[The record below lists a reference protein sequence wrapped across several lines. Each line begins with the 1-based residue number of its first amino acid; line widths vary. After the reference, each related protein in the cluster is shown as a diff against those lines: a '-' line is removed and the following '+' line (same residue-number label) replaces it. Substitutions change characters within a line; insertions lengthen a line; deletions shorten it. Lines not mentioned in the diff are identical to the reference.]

1 MDLTKGIKK
10 LFEAMP
16 RIELSGKRPASP
28 GRAITK
34 DIRIAAYSLIVMH
47 FLRSTARKLRPDARH
62 HIHVPKDF
70 MPTDVCII
78 TYGTPIVATCP
89 TGKAAQDL
97 VKLASTKD
105 FPLRTAYPLRNLS
118 RDELD
123 ILAEGKIIIYR
134 PEPFADT
141 SPSWSDILARTILT
155 ARDITG
161 IHPAFGHWPGNP
173 RKLPEPPAGTPSGIP
188 GVHFD

>member
-16 RIELSGKRPASP
+16 RIELTGKRPAYT
-28 GRAITK
+28 GRAMTK

-62 HIHVPKDF
+62 RHVPKDF
-70 MPTDVCII
+70 MPTDVCIF

-105 FPLRTAYPLRNLS
+105 FPLRSEYPLRNLS

-141 SPSWSDILARTILT
+141 SPSWPDILAYTILT
-155 ARDITG
+155 ARDLTG
-161 IHPAFGHWPGNP
+161 SHPVFGHLPGNP
-173 RKLPEPPAGTPSGIP
+173 RKLPETPAGTHSEIP
-188 GVHFD
+188 GVHFH